1 MPRIPALGRE
11 DISEDAR
18 FIYDEIAGSRGE
30 VAGPFPVLLNSPEV
44 AGRLAHLGT
53 YIRFES
59 TLSETVRELI
69 ILATAREWDCQ
80 YEWTY
85 HEPEARKKGVP
96 DETIRRIRDR
106 QALEGSSSEEATV
119 VRYVQETLREHRVS
133 EDTFKAAL
141 ERFGAQGVTEL
152 TATLGYY
159 SMLACVLN
167 ALEMGLDPGMTPLL
181 PV

>member
-1 MPRIPALGRE
+1 MPRIPALDRE

-18 FIYDEIAGSRGE
+18 FIYDEITGSRGE
-30 VAGPFPVLLNSPEV
+30 VVGPFPVLLNSPEV
-44 AGRLAHLGT
+44 AGRIAHLGT

-59 TLSETVRELI
+59 TLSETVRELV

-85 HEPEARKKGVP
+85 HEPEARKRGVP

-106 QALEGSSSEEATV
+106 QALEGLNSEEATV

-133 EDTFKAAL
+133 DDIFKAAV
-141 ERFGAQGVTEL
+141 ERFGVQGVTEL

-167 ALEMGLDPGMTPLL
+167 ALEMDIDPGMTPLL